1 MNEAAQLV
9 AIARDLLK
17 RASPMT
23 AGLWPRAA
31 ALLARNALEMAV
43 DEYWT
48 RKRIPL
54 EPCPTFTQLLCLR
67 EYLDDSDLAGRV
79 HHAWNA
85 LSRACHHHPYELAPT
100 ADELERLFETVAA
113 FLAVESRES
122 PTKEGASSSS
132 RARSPRS
139 GQRARQ

>member
-9 AIARDLLK
+9 AAARDLLE

-31 ALLARNALEMAV
+31 ALLARNALEMGV

-67 EYLDDSDLAGRV
+67 EYLDDVDLAGRV

-85 LSRACHHHPYELAPT
+85 LSRACHQHPYELAPT
-100 ADELERLFETVAA
+100 AGELEGLFETVSE
-113 FLAVESRES
+113 FLTVESREWA
-122 PTKEGASSSS
+122 TKEAASESSGVPLS
-132 RARSPRS
+132 RS
-139 GQRARQ
+139 GRRTPG

>member
-1 MNEAAQLV
+1 MSEAAQLI
-9 AIARDLLK
+9 AMARDLLE
-17 RASPMT
+17 RASPTT

-31 ALLARNALEMAV
+31 ALLARNALEMGV

-67 EYLDDSDLAGRV
+67 EYLDDADLAGRV

-100 ADELERLFETVAA
+100 AGELERLFETVTE
-113 FLAVESRES
+113 FLTVESKES
-122 PTKEGASSSS
+122 GSKEGDRSGS
-132 RARSPRS
+132 RAPSQSGPRV
-139 GQRARQ
+139 RQ